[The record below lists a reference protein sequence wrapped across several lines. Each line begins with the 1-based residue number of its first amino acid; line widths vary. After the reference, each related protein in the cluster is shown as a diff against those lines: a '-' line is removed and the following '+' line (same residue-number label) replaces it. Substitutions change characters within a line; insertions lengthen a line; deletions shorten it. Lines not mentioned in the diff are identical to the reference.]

1 MISLNFQIVPEYV
14 IYHAIVN
21 SSPHRLVDGVPPEN
35 IVEFQKAAK
44 SKDETACDF
53 LNYGV
58 GETNV
63 LASPTIAEVAQ
74 RTENFIQTMKA
85 DSTFASVLKETI
97 NSLEHVRSEW
107 ERNLVKTD
115 ALISDWTGLP
125 LTGEFRIFLTHPAL
139 KQGHYLGR
147 LKAICW
153 ANRNTW
159 PNYNTVYLWHEL
171 LHNFM
176 SGGDL
181 EHAIIQLITDNELRI
196 RLNGGSYPP
205 FEGHPD
211 LSKLMEAVLPHWKS
225 YLAGK
230 ERNINLFIKEMS
242 ALPEVEQLK
251 AHDDR
256 RNQ

>member
-1 MISLNFQIVPEYV
+1 MISLNFQIVPEYI
-14 IYHAIVN
+14 IYYAVVN
-21 SSPHRLVDGVPPEN
+21 YSPHRLVDGVPAEN
-35 IVEFQKAAK
+35 IVKFQKTAK
-44 SKDETACDF
+44 SKDETAYNF
-53 LNYGV
+53 LSYGV
-58 GETNV
+58 SESNV
-63 LASPTIAEVAQ
+63 LASPSIVEVAQ
-74 RTENFIQTMKA
+74 RTEKFIQTMKA
-85 DSTFASVLKETI
+85 DSTFAPVLKETMD
-97 NSLEHVRSEW
+97 SLEQVRSEW

-125 LTGEFRIFLTHPAL
+125 LSGEFRIFLTHPAL
-139 KQGHYLGR
+139 KQGHYLGD

-159 PNYNTVYLWHEL
+159 PNYNIVYLWHEL
-171 LHNFM
+171 LHSFIP
-176 SGGDL
+176 GRDL

-230 ERNINLFIKEMS
+230 ERNITQFIKEMS
-242 ALPEVEQLK
+242 TLPQVQQLTT
-251 AHDDR
+251 HDDR
-256 RNQ
+256 RDQ